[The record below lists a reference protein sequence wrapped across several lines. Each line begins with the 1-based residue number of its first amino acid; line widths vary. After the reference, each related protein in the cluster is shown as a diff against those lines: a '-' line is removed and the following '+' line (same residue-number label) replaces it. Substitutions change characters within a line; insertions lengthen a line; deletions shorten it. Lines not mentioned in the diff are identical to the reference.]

1 MQAILADSLV
11 DGAHAVARAAL
22 PARGGWLVWIYPLRV
37 PSRLVEEPDLTRF
50 QAILVR
56 SSAVSLAILA
66 TSGSVA
72 WAQPVAEGKS
82 SAPAPAATSNFS
94 RLVDPALAEKLKLSD
109 EQRIQIANLQTER
122 TEALA
127 KAAPDQR
134 ATVQTDYEQKL
145 LALLS
150 DDQKAE
156 LAKPAGAGADPKLR
170 FSFRFQRWSDVLEW
184 FAEQANLSL
193 VIDAPPPGTFN
204 YSDNRDYSVSE
215 ALDLLNG
222 VLLTKGYTLI
232 RRDRML
238 TVVNLADGVPEA
250 LVPRITLADLESRG
264 RFEIVSMLFP
274 VGKRD
279 VEEVVKEIAPLLG
292 PRGKSLPLPKT
303 KQILVTD
310 TAGVMRAINAVIES
324 IPQPEKP
331 RSEEQAE
338 KPELVVYPLKTAD
351 PDAAVK
357 VLEALLPTG
366 RFVRDPKANQISAYA
381 TPTQQ
386 EAVKRVV
393 EQLQAAAAPGEEQTR
408 FEVYQLDDADPRQ
421 SLVTLQPL
429 VPNARLSV
437 DPGSKKLAAWGT
449 KADHE
454 LLAKAV
460 AQLGRGGGPLDDR
473 QVEVYRLKKA
483 DPTAASVVLQ
493 NILPK
498 ARLSVDATSRSIIA
512 LANLADQKTIRATL
526 DQLEPPQDGADGAEI
541 RLYSLSTADPSSVM
555 SVVQTLFPT
564 AKLVLDTKNR
574 RLAAWTRAADQ
585 ESIKALIE
593 QMDAEPPGGSKNEL
607 MVYPVTSAD
616 LSATIT
622 TLKTL
627 APEAT
632 LTADSKA
639 GTIVA
644 WARKGDHAKIA
655 SALERLQPDD
665 PKTKP
670 RIVAYEVGASDPTV
684 LYPLIGSLV
693 PTARVV
699 PNAKNGTIAVW
710 ATAADHETIRA
721 AIGEMTKNGPLDA
734 AAKVVVYPLKAA
746 EPATLVGMLQTL
758 FPTARFTSDV
768 KNRRLLVF
776 GRAAEQEAI
785 KAAIDEMD
793 AELPGGS
800 KNELKV
806 YPVTSAD
813 LSATITALRSLAP
826 DVTLTADTKAGTI
839 VAWARKADQ
848 ALIAGALEQ
857 LQPVDGKSKPHIV
870 AYAVGASDPTVLYP
884 MISTLVPTA
893 RVVPNAK
900 NGTIAV
906 WATAADHETIRA
918 AIGEMTKDGPLDA
931 AAKVVVYPL
940 KAAEPASLVGMLQT
954 LFPGS
959 RFTFDVKNRRLLVF
973 GRPAEQETIKTA
985 IEQMDVQP
993 ADEAGRRLAV
1003 YPIVGA
1009 DATATMTMLRTL
1021 VPQTTLTNDTRAGT
1035 ILAWGPQSELD
1046 KIAPAL
1052 EQMQAKGDPKLRSR
1066 IVSYSTAPSDPAT
1079 LYPLVAALVPT
1090 ARVVPNAKAGSIAVW
1105 ATPDEHETIRAAI
1118 EEMTSKGTDA
1128 NVPKV
1133 VVYTLKSTS
1142 AANLVSALTTAV
1154 PEARLGVSQNS
1165 RKLVAWARP
1174 ADHETIRQ
1182 ALVELDTEETERSG
1196 AVLKAYVVTNADLSS
1211 LLSTLQTLFGSR
1223 REVRLSQDTRN
1234 NKIVALAT
1242 PSQHEAIRGVIEE
1255 IERGSPL
1262 DARSQL
1268 EVHALRNA
1276 DPESVMQVLTNL
1288 VTKNSRALLSV
1299 DAKAKTLIAVASE
1312 PQQATIRST
1321 IERMQSMPR
1330 QLEVFQL
1337 ELVEPLTAETAI
1349 EKLFAETA
1357 GGSGKSALAPSV
1369 ESDVASQRLFVRGNA
1384 EQLAQIRDLLVKM
1397 GETNLVAARDGSV
1410 RVIHFAGDTKEALA
1424 EIQRVWPQL
1433 SKSPLRVV
1441 RPGEVPLRLRS
1452 KLPGGKA
1459 GEPKPAEPV
1468 PPATPPPA
1476 PPGDGQEPKD
1486 KHTRVDSR
1494 ARPLEVKTAAQEDEP
1509 APPAEETPAEEA
1521 PREEPTEP
1529 KPILVAPGDDKITI
1543 MSDDPEAIEQFE
1555 ALLRAL
1561 SPPAGAMGRDVMVY
1575 PLRSASSTTVAELL
1589 NRLFRK
1595 SGFGF
1600 SDSSVVIE
1608 ADQRLNAIIV
1618 YGGRND
1624 RTTIE
1629 RLLKLLDSEDVPESL
1644 VANRPILIPVKN
1656 TSASR
1661 LERVISDIYKTQL
1674 TSGGVKQQIPVP
1686 SGATRDVAAVIQQIN
1701 TAASGPMM
1709 TLGVDDTT
1717 NSIVVMAPGPLVREV
1732 KELVA
1737 ELDEAALHDTSRGV
1751 RIVKLKSTNAMRV
1764 KEILDA
1770 VIRDATRRRSS
1781 SSGSVRP

>member
-1 MQAILADSLV
+1 M
-11 DGAHAVARAAL
+11 
-22 PARGGWLVWIYPLRV
+22 IYPLRV
-37 PSRLVEEPDLTRF
+37 LSRLVEEPDLTRF
-50 QAILVR
+50 QAFLVR
-56 SSAVSLAILA
+56 SSAVSLAIFA
-66 TSGSVA
+66 VSASVA
-72 WAQPVAEGKS
+72 WAQPAAEEKS
-82 SAPAPAATSNFS
+82 PAPAPAVTSNFS

-134 ATVQTDYEQKL
+134 ATVLADYEQKL
-145 LALLS
+145 LAILS
-150 DDQKAE
+150 DDQRAE
-156 LAKPAGAGADPKLR
+156 LSKPAGAEPKLR

-292 PRGKSLPLPKT
+292 PRGKSQPLTKT

-331 RSEEQAE
+331 LSEEKAE
-338 KPELVVYPLKTAD
+338 KPELVVYALKTAD

-393 EQLQAAAAPGEEQTR
+393 EQLQAAAQPGEEQTR

-421 SLVTLQPL
+421 SLATLQPL

-437 DPGSKKLAAWGT
+437 DPASKKLAAWGT

-483 DPTAASVVLQ
+483 DPVAASVVLQ

-498 ARLSVDATSRSIIA
+498 AKLSVDAVSRSIIA

-526 DQLEPPQDGADGAEI
+526 DQLEPPQGGADDAEI
-541 RLYSLSTADPSSVM
+541 RLYSLTTADPSSVM

-564 AKLVLDTKNR
+564 AKLVLDSKNR
-574 RLAAWTRAADQ
+574 RLAAWTRPADQ

-593 QMDAEPPGGSKNEL
+593 QMDAEPLGGSKNEL

-616 LSATIT
+616 LSAAIS

-627 APEAT
+627 APDAT

-644 WARKGDHAKIA
+644 WARRSDHAKIT

-665 PKTKP
+665 PKSKP

-684 LYPLIGSLV
+684 LYPLIG
-693 PTARVV
+693 A
-699 PNAKNGTIAVW
+699 
-710 ATAADHETIRA
+710 
-721 AIGEMTKNGPLDA
+721 
-734 AAKVVVYPLKAA
+734 
-746 EPATLVGMLQTL
+746 
-758 FPTARFTSDV
+758 
-768 KNRRLLVF
+768 
-776 GRAAEQEAI
+776 
-785 KAAIDEMD
+785 
-793 AELPGGS
+793 
-800 KNELKV
+800 
-806 YPVTSAD
+806 
-813 LSATITALRSLAP
+813 
-826 DVTLTADTKAGTI
+826 
-839 VAWARKADQ
+839 
-848 ALIAGALEQ
+848 
-857 LQPVDGKSKPHIV
+857 
-870 AYAVGASDPTVLYP
+870 
-884 MISTLVPTA
+884 LVPTA

-940 KAAEPASLVGMLQT
+940 KAAEPVSMVGMLQT

-973 GRPAEQETIKTA
+973 GRPAEQVTIKTA

-993 ADEAGRRLAV
+993 AEEANRRFAV

-1009 DATATMTMLRTL
+1009 DPTATMTMLRTL

-1035 ILAWGPQSELD
+1035 ILAWGPQAELD

-1079 LYPLVAALVPT
+1079 LYPLIGALVPT

-1105 ATPDEHETIRAAI
+1105 ATPEEHETIRAAI
-1118 EEMTSKGTDA
+1118 DEMTSKGTDA
-1128 NVPKV
+1128 NAPKV

-1142 AANLVSALTTAV
+1142 AANVVSALTTAV

-1196 AVLKAYVVTNADLSS
+1196 AVLKAYLVTNADVSS
-1211 LLSTLQTLFGSR
+1211 LLATLQSLFGSR
-1223 REVRLSQDTRN
+1223 REVRLSLDSRN

-1262 DARSQL
+1262 DAGSQL
-1268 EVHALRNA
+1268 EVHSLRNA
-1276 DPESVMQVLTNL
+1276 DPEVVMQVLNNL

-1299 DAKAKTLIAVASE
+1299 DAKAKTLIAVAPQ

-1321 IERMQSMPR
+1321 IERLQSTPR

-1433 SKSPLRVV
+1433 SKSPLRIV

-1459 GEPKPAEPV
+1459 GDLKPADPA
-1468 PPATPPPA
+1468 ATPVVPPA
-1476 PPGDGQEPKD
+1476 PPGDEQQPKD

-1494 ARPLEVKTAAQEDEP
+1494 VRALEVKTAAQEDEP
-1509 APPAEETPAEEA
+1509 APPAEKAPVEEA
-1521 PREEPTEP
+1521 PREVSAEP

-1561 SPPAGAMGRDVMVY
+1561 APPAGAMGRDVMVY
-1575 PLRSASSTTVAELL
+1575 PLRTASSTTVAELL

-1644 VANRPILIPVKN
+1644 VANRPTLIPVKN

-1674 TSGGVKQQIPVP
+1674 TSGGVKQQIPIP

-1781 SSGSVRP
+1781 SSSSSRP

>member
-1 MQAILADSLV
+1 
-11 DGAHAVARAAL
+11 
-22 PARGGWLVWIYPLRV
+22 
-37 PSRLVEEPDLTRF
+37 LTRF
-50 QAILVR
+50 QAFLVR
-56 SSAVSLAILA
+56 SSAVSLAIFA
-66 TSGSVA
+66 ASASVA
-72 WAQPVAEGKS
+72 WAQPAAEDKAQP
-82 SAPAPAATSNFS
+82 SAPATTSNFS

-109 EQRIQIANLQTER
+109 EQRIKIANLQTER

-134 ATVQTDYEQKL
+134 ATVLADFEQKL
-145 LALLS
+145 LALLN
-150 DDQKAE
+150 DDQRAE
-156 LAKPAGAGADPKLR
+156 LSKPDAAEPKLR

-204 YSDNRDYSVSE
+204 YSDNRDYTVSE

-292 PRGKSLPLPKT
+292 PRGKSQPLTKT

-331 RSEEQAE
+331 LSEEKAE
-338 KPELVVYPLKTAD
+338 KPELVVYALKTAD

-393 EQLQAAAAPGEEQTR
+393 EQLQAAAQPGEEQTR

-421 SLVTLQPL
+421 SLTTLQPL

-437 DPGSKKLAAWGT
+437 DAASKKLAVWGT
-449 KADHE
+449 KADHD

-483 DPTAASVVLQ
+483 DPVAASVVLQ

-498 ARLSVDATSRSIIA
+498 ARLSVDAVSRSIIA

-526 DQLEPPQDGADGAEI
+526 DQLEPSQDGADGAEI
-541 RLYSLSTADPSSVM
+541 RLYSLTTADPSSVM

-564 AKLVLDTKNR
+564 AKLVLDSKNR
-574 RLAAWTRAADQ
+574 RLAAWTRSADQ

-622 TLKTL
+622 TLRTL
-627 APEAT
+627 APDAT

-644 WARKGDHAKIA
+644 WARKGDHTKIA

-665 PKTKP
+665 PKSKP

-684 LYPLIGSLV
+684 LYPL
-693 PTARVV
+693 
-699 PNAKNGTIAVW
+699 
-710 ATAADHETIRA
+710 
-721 AIGEMTKNGPLDA
+721 
-734 AAKVVVYPLKAA
+734 
-746 EPATLVGMLQTL
+746 
-758 FPTARFTSDV
+758 
-768 KNRRLLVF
+768 
-776 GRAAEQEAI
+776 
-785 KAAIDEMD
+785 
-793 AELPGGS
+793 
-800 KNELKV
+800 
-806 YPVTSAD
+806 
-813 LSATITALRSLAP
+813 
-826 DVTLTADTKAGTI
+826 
-839 VAWARKADQ
+839 
-848 ALIAGALEQ
+848 
-857 LQPVDGKSKPHIV
+857 
-870 AYAVGASDPTVLYP
+870 
-884 MISTLVPTA
+884 ISTLVPTA

-918 AIGEMTKDGPLDA
+918 AIAEMTKDGPLDA

-940 KAAEPASLVGMLQT
+940 KAAEPVSMVGMLQT

-959 RFTFDVKNRRLLVF
+959 RFTFDIKNRRLLVF

-993 ADEAGRRLAV
+993 ADEAGRQLAV

-1009 DATATMTMLRTL
+1009 DPTATMTMLRTL

-1035 ILAWGPQSELD
+1035 ILAWGPQAELD

-1079 LYPLVAALVPT
+1079 LYPLVSALVPT

-1105 ATPDEHETIRAAI
+1105 ATPEEHETIRAAI
-1118 EEMTSKGTDA
+1118 DEMTSKGTDA
-1128 NVPKV
+1128 NAPKV

-1142 AANLVSALTTAV
+1142 AANVVSALTTAV

-1182 ALVELDTEETERSG
+1182 ALVELDTEETERTG
-1196 AVLKAYVVTNADLSS
+1196 AVLKAYLVTNADVSS
-1211 LLSTLQTLFGSR
+1211 LLATLQSLFGSR
-1223 REVRLSQDTRN
+1223 REVRLSLDSRN

-1262 DARSQL
+1262 DAGSQL

-1276 DPESVMQVLTNL
+1276 DPEVVMQVLTNL
-1288 VTKNSRALLSV
+1288 VTKHSRALLSV
-1299 DAKAKTLIAVASE
+1299 DAKAKTLIAVAPQE
-1312 PQQATIRST
+1312 QQATIRST
-1321 IERMQSMPR
+1321 IERLQSTPR

-1357 GGSGKSALAPSV
+1357 GGGKSGLAPSV

-1433 SKSPLRVV
+1433 SKSPLRIV

-1459 GEPKPAEPV
+1459 GDLKPADPAAKPV
-1468 PPATPPPA
+1468 VPPA
-1476 PPGDGQEPKD
+1476 PPADEQQPKD

-1494 ARPLEVKTAAQEDEP
+1494 LRSLEVKTAAQEDEL
-1509 APPAEETPAEEA
+1509 APPATEES

-1561 SPPAGAMGRDVMVY
+1561 APPAGAMGRDVMVY

-1644 VANRPILIPVKN
+1644 VANRPTLIPVKN

-1717 NSIVVMAPGPLVREV
+1717 NSIVVMAPGPLLREV

-1764 KEILDA
+1764 KEILDS
-1770 VIRDATRRRSS
+1770 VIRDATRRRG
-1781 SSGSVRP
+1781 SGSNRP